1 MSPATLRAIRASVR
15 RSRLLLKS
23 PVAKKRR

>member
-1 MSPATLRAIRASVR
+1 MSPATLRAIRSSVR
-15 RSRLLLKS
+15 RSRLLLKA